1 MVKLGTGSW
10 EQGVGSWELDRDRE
24 RELGWDLGAEG
35 TKSSEIPAEEAQI
48 RILDPNG
55 GFISNMVV
63 FQKDFDEKWPL
74 SKPENVAFARADQ
87 AIQSQLSLQVYHQK
101 CNLREP

>member
-35 TKSSEIPAEEAQI
+35 TKSSEIPLE
-48 RILDPNG
+48 
-55 GFISNMVV
+55 M
-63 FQKDFDEKWPL
+63 
-74 SKPENVAFARADQ
+74 PENR
-87 AIQSQLSLQVYHQK
+87 IWGPK
-101 CNLREP
+101 CGFPLLLIVFSMGF

>member
-35 TKSSEIPAEEAQI
+35 TKSSEIPPGRLKI
-48 RILDPNG
+48 RILGPNG
-55 GFISNMVV
+55 GSAKDLIV
-63 FQKDFDEKWPL
+63 FSMGLVLVFRHFQNRKML
-74 SKPENVAFARADQ
+74 
-87 AIQSQLSLQVYHQK
+87 
-101 CNLREP
+101 

>member
-35 TKSSEIPAEEAQI
+35 TKSSEIPPGRPKI
-48 RILDPNG
+48 RIWDPNG
-55 GFISNMVV
+55 GSSINMAVFDNDFAISGTT
-63 FQKDFDEKWPL
+63 FQNRKMLPSL
-74 SKPENVAFARADQ
+74 PATGYRINAFAAGLP
-87 AIQSQLSLQVYHQK
+87 SK
-101 CNLREP
+101 LRF